1 MQTLTQTS
9 IPVPSLA
16 FRAAVPPL
24 AGASSAFAGSQA
36 APSRPANTAMT
47 TMPPLMPAAQP
58 RTTGQAVAPTAAP
71 TPVTPLRSTRLAALG
86 HALMQH
92 LETPLI
98 VTDAMGAVLECNPA
112 ATRRV
117 ERCEGLWLDA
127 AGRLAVRQGGRWV
140 PITKWHAELVA
151 GRGVTL
157 LLEAEGAAMQ
167 LALKP
172 MTVHDGGL
180 GTTTW
185 VLATVERVVLTRAD
199 AMRRR
204 FRFTRT
210 QARLAEML
218 CQGMRPA
225 SAAEALGVKIS
236 TVRTHV
242 GEMYEKTGT
251 HSQAQLVALLH
262 AC

>member
-1 MQTLTQTS
+1 MTFSYRSTEVT
-9 IPVPSLA
+9 VPSS
-16 FRAAVPPL
+16 R
-24 AGASSAFAGSQA
+24 SQ
-36 APSRPANTAMT
+36 
-47 TMPPLMPAAQP
+47 
-58 RTTGQAVAPTAAP
+58 
-71 TPVTPLRSTRLAALG
+71 RLAALG

-98 VTDAMGAVLECNPA
+98 VADAAGTVLESNPA
-112 ATRRV
+112 ATRRI
-117 ERCEGLWLDA
+117 EHCEGLWLDA

-140 PITKWHAELVA
+140 PIVKWHAELSA
-151 GRGVTL
+151 GRSVSLT
-157 LLEAEGAAMQ
+157 LEAEGPAMQ
-167 LALKP
+167 ITLKP
-172 MTVHDGGL
+172 MQVGEAHL
-180 GTTTW
+180 GSACW
-185 VLATVERVVLTRAD
+185 VLATIERVVLTQGD

-204 FRFTRT
+204 FRFTHT

-225 SAAEALGVKIS
+225 NAAEALGVKIS

-262 AC
+262 GV

>member
-1 MQTLTQTS
+1 MQFQS
-9 IPVPSLA
+9 IPRSPEAAMPAYLGRPSLPMQA
-16 FRAAVPPL
+16 PQ
-24 AGASSAFAGSQA
+24 AGIGA
-36 APSRPANTAMT
+36 
-47 TMPPLMPAAQP
+47 
-58 RTTGQAVAPTAAP
+58 
-71 TPVTPLRSTRLAALG
+71 RSMRLAALG

-92 LETPLI
+92 LETPL
-98 VTDAMGAVLECNPA
+98 VVADANGTVLESNPA
-112 ATRRV
+112 ATRRI

-127 AGRLAVRQGGRWV
+127 SGRLAVRQGGRWV
-140 PITKWHAELVA
+140 PISKWHAELAA
-151 GRGVTL
+151 GRTVTL
-157 LLEAEGAAMQ
+157 ALEADGPSMQ
-167 LALKP
+167 LTLKP
-172 MTVHDGGL
+172 MAVQDAGFGSA
-180 GTTTW
+180 TW
-185 VLATVERVVLTRAD
+185 VLATIDRVVLTRAD

-225 SAAEALGVKIS
+225 NAAEALGVKIS

>member
-1 MQTLTQTS
+1 MQFQP
-9 IPVPSLA
+9 IH
-16 FRAAVPPL
+16 
-24 AGASSAFAGSQA
+24 AGAISHASSAHAAFAASAVQA
-36 APSRPANTAMT
+36 QGGA
-47 TMPPLMPAAQP
+47 
-58 RTTGQAVAPTAAP
+58 
-71 TPVTPLRSTRLAALG
+71 RSMRLAALG

-92 LETPLI
+92 LETPL
-98 VTDAMGAVLECNPA
+98 VVADAGGTVLESNPA
-112 ATRRV
+112 ATRRI

-127 AGRLAVRQGGRWV
+127 SGRLAVRQGGRWV
-140 PITKWHAELVA
+140 PITKWHGELV
-151 GRGVTL
+151 GGHSVTL
-157 LLEAEGAAMQ
+157 ALEADGPAMQ
-167 LALKP
+167 LTLKP
-172 MTVHDGGL
+172 MTVQEPGAGHA
-180 GTTTW
+180 TW
-185 VLATVERVVLTRAD
+185 VLATIERVVLTRAD

-225 SAAEALGVKIS
+225 NAAEALGVKIS

>member
-1 MQTLTQTS
+1 MQFTY
-9 IPVPSLA
+9 
-16 FRAAVPPL
+16 
-24 AGASSAFAGSQA
+24 
-36 APSRPANTAMT
+36 RPA
-47 TMPPLMPAAQP
+47 TMDAPAQP
-58 RTTGQAVAPTAAP
+58 ASRAQ
-71 TPVTPLRSTRLAALG
+71 RLAALG
-86 HALMQH
+86 HCLLQH
-92 LETPLI
+92 LETPLF
-98 VTDAMGAVLECNPA
+98 VADAQGAVLEANPA
-112 ATRRV
+112 ATRRI
-117 ERCEGLWLDA
+117 ERCDGLWLDA

-140 PITKWHAELVA
+140 PITKWHGELVA

-157 LLEAEGAAMQ
+157 ALEAEGAPMQ
-167 LALKP
+167 LTLKP
-172 MTVHDGGL
+172 MHAGDASTGL
-180 GTTTW
+180 ACW
-185 VLATVERVVLTRAD
+185 MLATIERVALARGD

-225 SAAEALGVKIS
+225 VAAEALGVKIS

>member
-1 MQTLTQTS
+1 MQFYS
-9 IPVPSLA
+9 IPRSPEATLSAPSMLSR
-16 FRAAVPPL
+16 FAAPAPAPV
-24 AGASSAFAGSQA
+24 A
-36 APSRPANTAMT
+36 APSGA
-47 TMPPLMPAAQP
+47 
-58 RTTGQAVAPTAAP
+58 
-71 TPVTPLRSTRLAALG
+71 RSLRLAALG

-92 LETPLI
+92 LETPL
-98 VTDAMGAVLECNPA
+98 VVADAQGTVLESNPA
-112 ATRRV
+112 ATRRI

-127 AGRLAVRQGGRWV
+127 SGRLAVRQGGRWV
-140 PITKWHAELVA
+140 PISKWHAELAA
-151 GRGVTL
+151 GRSVTL
-157 LLEAEGAAMQ
+157 ALEADGPAMQ
-167 LALKP
+167 MTLKP
-172 MTVHDGGL
+172 MAVHDAGVGMA
-180 GTTTW
+180 TW
-185 VLATVERVVLTRAD
+185 VLATIERVVLTRAD